1 MINAEVILAQSQQAQ
16 IARWIWLHFVEIL
29 SVKKV
34 QLIIVSKRGN
44 YELIDTKLQWIYG
57 VYFFAV
63 WSPVQTPNTKI
74 CSPKVPVG
82 QQSWIFILKG

>member
-44 YELIDTKLQWIYG
+44 YELIDTKLQ
-57 VYFFAV
+57 
-63 WSPVQTPNTKI
+63 
-74 CSPKVPVG
+74 
-82 QQSWIFILKG
+82 